1 MSDHII
7 APRDYRITN
16 NAYPKQLVSVV
27 DHTIVGNQQ
36 LLGGIQIVG
45 LDYTSYIL
53 ATDHKRIVEA
63 QVRRPLCDVPRRVAY
78 KGG

>member
-16 NAYPKQLVSVV
+16 NEYPKQLVSVV
-27 DHTIVGNQQ
+27 DHTIVGNQE

-45 LDYTSYIL
+45 PNYTSYIL
-53 ATDHKRIVEA
+53 VTDHKRIVEA

-78 KGG
+78 QGG